1 MFYILNLQAFFA
13 RGKRNQLQSVEMPL
27 NMRGKVLEN
36 ASAVMHVSLKND
48 QSENGC
54 DSLQKGQYCM
64 LGLLLH
70 GIICDCS
77 RW

>member
-1 MFYILNLQAFFA
+1 MTDSERVTWAALAILVMFYVLNLQAFFA

-27 NMRGKVLEN
+27 NMRGKVLEK

-54 DSLQKGQYCM
+54 DSLQKG
-64 LGLLLH
+64 
-70 GIICDCS
+70 
-77 RW
+77 